1 MARITRRDNKRFVS
15 DGFYHFAPD
24 RRSAAATRV
33 DSSPVLVAKVDSKTA
48 LRLATRPSSP
58 GPQPWTRRLRFCATQ
73 RPGGPGAESSAAG
86 LRSRRNACGP
96 ELPPVTVQLKV
107 CRTQENGNDAATQA
121 CQCAPVAETATM
133 TPGRPGGSS
142 SLRLMLA
149 RRQGRVVPVM
159 VQSHRLGGG
168 GT

>member
-1 MARITRRDNKRFVS
+1 MARIRSRDNKRFVS
-15 DGFYHFAPD
+15 DGFRHCA
-24 RRSAAATRV
+24 RSSLRAAERV
-33 DSSPVLVAKVDSKTA
+33 DSSPVLVAKVDSKNA
-48 LRLATRPSSP
+48 RRLATRPSSP
-58 GPQPWTRRLRFCATQ
+58 GPQPRTRRLRVCATL
-73 RPGGPGAESSAAG
+73 RVCGGPGAESSAAG

-96 ELPPVTVQLKV
+96 ELSPVTVQLKV

-142 SLRLMLA
+142 PLMLA
-149 RRQGRVVPVM
+149 RRQGQVIPVM
-159 VQSHRLGGG
+159 VQSHRLWGG